1 MKAISKWLNDAS
13 IRWKLILVFIF
24 MIILILTVNIFMYM
38 NINKITMQLDEIYTN
53 NVQLNAISDELG
65 LVQES
70 MTSYLNTKTTD
81 AMESYYEHE
90 QNYSQLISNLES
102 RTTGNSLKLME
113 RNIRYMSE
121 SYLLLTSW
129 TIDAKRG
136 RNVEKYKLYYEQASQ
151 TYEYLSAYIL
161 SLNNEL
167 FRNNSTTYATLANS
181 LQYLETISLVIFVV
195 VGIFTVLLIVGVT
208 SSITR
213 PLQDL
218 SNAANQVANGEL
230 YQVEVVPVHAMDEI
244 GVVTL
249 AFNQMVISIR
259 EYIGRIKKSME
270 KEQEMREKELRMET
284 HLKDAQLKYLQAQI
298 NPHFLFNTLNAGA
311 QLAMMEE
318 ADRTYAYIQN
328 VADFFRYNIKKDND
342 IVTIED
348 EIHLVD
354 NYIYILNV
362 RFSGEIHF
370 EKEIDESL
378 LATKIPGMI
387 LQPIVENSVNYGIRN
402 IDWEGHI
409 KLSVSKKDE
418 NICIAISDNGVGIS
432 TDRIDA
438 IMHNQGV
445 MDNVESER
453 TDSNGVGL
461 TNVMERLRLFFGGR
475 DCFEI
480 TSDGKNQ
487 GTLVTITIPGQ

>member
-1 MKAISKWLNDAS
+1 MAYGVNNNTNNFAYPQTIRFRGAPAVDAQQ
-13 IRWKLILVFIF
+13 L
-24 MIILILTVNIFMYM
+24 
-38 NINKITMQLDEIYTN
+38 INKPIEKVENVVNKTVDTFVKEPEDEKKKKSHKTAITAGSSVFVLTALIALLNPRFSGKFVDKLKTMASKAGAKAQTN
-53 NVQLNAISDELG
+53 
-65 LVQES
+65 
-70 MTSYLNTKTTD
+70 K
-81 AMESYYEHE
+81 
-90 QNYSQLISNLES
+90 
-102 RTTGNSLKLME
+102 NS
-113 RNIRYMSE
+113 
-121 SYLLLTSW
+121 
-129 TIDAKRG
+129 
-136 RNVEKYKLYYEQASQ
+136 
-151 TYEYLSAYIL
+151 
-161 SLNNEL
+161 
-167 FRNNSTTYATLANS
+167 F
-181 LQYLETISLVIFVV
+181 
-195 VGIFTVLLIVGVT
+195 VT
-208 SSITR
+208 SKIYRT
-213 PLQDL
+213 
-218 SNAANQVANGEL
+218 GEKVL
-230 YQVEVVPVHAMDEI
+230 
-244 GVVTL
+244 
-249 AFNQMVISIR
+249 
-259 EYIGRIKKSME
+259 
-270 KEQEMREKELRMET
+270 
-284 HLKDAQLKYLQAQI
+284 
-298 NPHFLFNTLNAGA
+298 
-311 QLAMMEE
+311 
-318 ADRTYAYIQN
+318 QN

-461 TNVMERLRLFFGGR
+461 TNVMERLRLFFGGW